1 MKCQMPSPWGKKS
14 KYGNMKLLY
23 RALAH
28 LFEVCKKINTVGLKG
43 QGFKSNIIM
52 LLICFTLNIFAAAF

>member
-1 MKCQMPSPWGKKS
+1 MKCQIRLLGEKKS

-43 QGFKSNIIM
+43 QGFKSNITM

>member
-1 MKCQMPSPWGKKS
+1 
-14 KYGNMKLLY
+14 MKLLY

-43 QGFKSNIIM
+43 QGFKSNITM